1 MDTPLKIAVTGKGGV
16 GKTTV
21 AALLCRAFVES
32 GHSVIAVDADPDA
45 NLGAAAGIGND
56 DSIVPLASMHSLI
69 EERTGA
75 APDSVGS
82 FFKINP
88 HVADL
93 PEKLWQEQDGI
104 RLLKMGTVKQG
115 GSGCICPAS
124 AMLKAMIQNL
134 ILYRNEAVIMD
145 MEAGIEHL
153 SRRTDRDVDIMLVVT
168 DPSKMGFETA
178 KRIRELIEEVHIG
191 VKKTY
196 LVGNRFPPQLLDVLE
211 KAADDVGFE
220 LAGNTPE
227 DSNVQSFNMTGKPL
241 LDIPEDSPSYRAV
254 EEIAEK
260 IGLKELV

>member
-21 AALLCRAFVES
+21 AALLCRALVES

-56 DSIVPLASMHSLI
+56 DSIVPLASMQTLI

-104 RLLKMGTVKQG
+104 RLLKMGTVKHG

-134 ILYRNEAVIMD
+134 VLYRDEAVIMD

-153 SRRTDRDVDIMLVVT
+153 GRATAQAVNQLIVVVE
-168 DPSKMGFETA
+168 PGMRSIETA
-178 KRIRELIEEVHIG
+178 RTIRKLASDLKLETICLIANKIQAQSDNDFISENADGLEVLGYLPFDERLMQADRLRLPVWELCPEA
-191 VKKTY
+191 
-196 LVGNRFPPQLLDVLE
+196 LE
-211 KAADDVGFE
+211 R
-220 LAGNTPE
+220 
-227 DSNVQSFNMTGKPL
+227 M
-241 LDIPEDSPSYRAV
+241 RAV
-254 EEIAEK
+254 CAKIAPQP
-260 IGLKELV
+260 VS